1 MRPAALAFGV
11 VLMAFA
17 AYTVR
22 DPRWWARW
30 RESEYRFDRSRIFAE
45 EQERWWGHVF
55 AYICRWSGLVF
66 VVVGFAP
73 RYGAT
78 GREGLEPPAIWSLS
92 PPRGSNARPC

>member
-1 MRPAALAFGV
+1 MRPATLTFGA

-30 RESEYRFDRSRIFAE
+30 RESVYKFERSRIFAE

-55 AYICRWSGLVF
+55 AYICWWSGLVF

-73 RYGAT
+73 R
-78 GREGLEPPAIWSLS
+78 
-92 PPRGSNARPC
+92 